1 MYLSINKKETPFSTS
16 RILNKS
22 SQFNNLMADEMEL
35 YIPGRIAVDIYKYA
49 KSLNFPSS
57 NLI

>member
-1 MYLSINKKETPFSTS
+1 
-16 RILNKS
+16 
-22 SQFNNLMADEMEL
+22 MADEMEL